1 MKWLHKLGD
10 SLEAAALWLLA
21 LMMGVMAAVVLCQVA
36 ARLTTGSIPWSEE
49 LARYLMIYMT
59 YVGASVGVKRKS
71 HIAITFLT
79 DRLPR
84 RPGLLVELAGD
95 LLCLVLCALLVFYG
109 WRVVALTLPQKSP
122 ALRIP
127 MGAAYFS
134 VVLGA
139 LLMAVHFLTQGLDS
153 ALGLLRGKEVE
164 P

>member
-1 MKWLHKLGD
+1 MKWMRKLGD
-10 SLEAAALWLLA
+10 GLEAAALWLLA
-21 LMMGVMAAVVLCQVA
+21 LMMAVMAAVVFCQVV

-84 RPGLLVELAGD
+84 RGALLVELAGN
-95 LLCLVLCALLVFYG
+95 LLCLGLCVLLLRYG
-109 WRVVALTLPQKSP
+109 WKLVALTMPQKSP
-122 ALRIP
+122 AMRIP
-127 MGAAYFS
+127 MGMAYFS

-139 LLMAVHFLTQGLDS
+139 LLMAIHFLTHVADS
-153 ALGLLRGKEVE
+153 ALGLLCGEVAS
-164 P
+164 

>member
-1 MKWLHKLGD
+1 MKWLHRLGD
-10 SLEAAALWLLA
+10 GLEAATLGLLA
-21 LMMGVMAAVVLCQVA
+21 LMMAAMAVVVFCQVA

-71 HIAITFLT
+71 HIAITFLA

-95 LLCLVLCALLVFYG
+95 LLCLVLCALLLRYG
-109 WRVVALTLPQKSP
+109 WRLVVLTMPQKTP
-122 ALRIP
+122 AMRIP
-127 MGAAYFS
+127 MGTAYFS

-139 LLMAVHFLTQGLDS
+139 LLMAVHFLTHAADS
-153 ALGLLRGKEVE
+153 ALGLLHGGEVE